1 MENQFPSTPVQPQP
15 NNPPSSQQDVFQA
28 PQAPQGP
35 PAPPPAPPSQPPQ
48 QEPPVPAAQPP
59 RRSNL
64 IKFLLIGLGG
74 LIVLGLVAFGFKSLF
89 GEQKKDEIVTLT
101 YWGLTDEAG
110 TMTPIIAKFESENPL
125 VKINYVKQSSQDY
138 RERLLNSLAKGSGP
152 DIFRFHNTWVPMFSN
167 HLSSLPAE
175 VLDTQTYQK
184 TFYPVA
190 SQDLQKGASLVGVPL
205 QIDGLAMYINEDIF
219 SSEGKLVP
227 ATWDELRRVSG
238 ELTRIDEGGR
248 IERSGVAMGRT
259 DNVDHWQDILSLMI
273 LQNGADPANPNTK
286 LGQDALAFF
295 TIFATQ
301 DKTWDETMPSSTQAF
316 VSGKLAIYFGPS
328 WRARDFKLANPN
340 LRFKVVP
347 APQLPKSTPNQPNVN
362 ISNYWAEGVWS
373 KSKAQDEAWKFLKY
387 LSTQEVLEAR
397 YQFMTAAG
405 LNGEPFSRQDMASLL
420 LEDPY
425 LGAYIRQAN
434 SYKSWYMASNTFDGQ
449 TGLNSKLSAVYAK
462 AVAAMFENKYPEE
475 ALAPV
480 AGEVSQVLSGYG
492 VR

>member
-1 MENQFPSTPVQPQP
+1 MENQFPSTPAQPQSS
-15 NNPPSSQQDVFQA
+15 PPLAQQDVFQV

-35 PAPPPAPPSQPPQ
+35 PPPPPAPPSQPPQ
-48 QEPPVPAAQPP
+48 QEQPP
-59 RRSNL
+59 ASPPKRFNPVKL
-64 IKFLLIGLGG
+64 IMIGLGG
-74 LIVLGLVAFGFKSLF
+74 LIILGLIAFTVKSLL
-89 GEQKKDEIVTLT
+89 GDQKKDEAITLT
-101 YWGLTDEAG
+101 YWGLADEVG
-110 TMTPIIAKFESENPL
+110 TIEPIIAKYESENPL

-138 RERLLNSLAKGSGP
+138 RERLLNSLSKGSGP

-175 VLDTQTYQK
+175 VFDTQTYQK

-190 SQDLQKGASLVGVPL
+190 TQDLQKGASLVGVPL
-205 QIDGLAMYINEDIF
+205 QIDGLAMYVNEDIF
-219 SSEGKLVP
+219 SGEGKLVP
-227 ATWDELRRVSG
+227 ATWDELRRVSA
-238 ELTRIDEGGR
+238 ELTKVDEDGR

-295 TIFATQ
+295 TVFATR
-301 DKTWDETMPSSTQAF
+301 DKIWDETMPSSTQAF
-316 VSGKLAIYFGPS
+316 VSGKLAMYFGPS

-347 APQLPKSTPNQPNVN
+347 VPQLPKSTPNQPNVN

-387 LSTQEVLEAR
+387 LSAQETLEAR

-475 ALAPV
+475 ALSGV
-480 AGEVSQVLSGYG
+480 AGEVSQILSGYG